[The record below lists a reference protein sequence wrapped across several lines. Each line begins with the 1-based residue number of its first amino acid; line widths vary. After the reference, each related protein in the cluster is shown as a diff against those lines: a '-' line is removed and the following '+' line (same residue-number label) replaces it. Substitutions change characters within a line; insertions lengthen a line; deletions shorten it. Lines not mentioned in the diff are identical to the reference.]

1 MDRDGY
7 QKIPRSFRKY
17 GCKSFHDI
25 SVSKDGKKQTFC
37 VADSYVAD
45 LTAVDFD
52 AVKNGLYASMARQ
65 CDGHCPRSVDALYMS
80 GRNVYAVEFKTG
92 RVKPLD
98 LVRKL
103 YDTVMCLIE
112 HDGRNFKWFRS
123 RMVAVVVA
131 SRGVIEKDRESL
143 KTKMAKAQR
152 VFSRAGFYQAKPGIG
167 EGRVQSWGLGKLE
180 GVLFSSVYTLSPEEF
195 DAFAERREWQ

>member
-17 GCKSFHDI
+17 GWKSFHDI

-45 LTAVDFD
+45 LLAVDFD

-92 RVKPLD
+92 KVKPLD

-103 YDTVMCLIE
+103 YDTVMCFIE
-112 HDGRNFKWFRS
+112 HDRRDFKWSRS

-131 SRGVIEKDRESL
+131 SKGVVEKDRDSL
-143 KTKMAKAQR
+143 KTKMPKAQR
-152 VFSRAGFYQAKPGIG
+152 VFSRAGFYQVKPGIG

-180 GVLFSSVYTLSPEEF
+180 GVLVSRVYTLSPDEF
-195 DAFAERREWQ
+195 NSFAERNEWE